1 MTATAANWTERVPT
15 VLCLGLSALD
25 YIWNVGALPTAD
37 ASKVRASEFAAK
49 GGGMAATAAVAVAKL
64 GGKSVF
70 WGRAGDDTEG
80 RLIRDELAVAGVD
93 VEHYRL
99 FAGARSSVSG
109 IFVDAGGERHIAN
122 FRGEGLP
129 LSPDWLPLDG
139 IASMDAVLA
148 DPRWPEG
155 VVAAFSAARRAGVP
169 TILDGDVADR
179 TTFQMLLPL
188 TDHAIFSAV
197 GLAAFSGAD
206 ERDAFAEI
214 RSFGCA
220 VAMVTRGEK
229 GAFRLSGE
237 EVVHHPAY
245 AVDVVD
251 TTGAGDVF
259 HGAYA
264 FAIGAGAP
272 VEEAVGFASAV
283 AALKCTRPDG
293 RSGIPTLNETLKFWR
308 TRQ

>member
-1 MTATAANWTERVPT
+1 MTVTAANWTERVPT

-70 WGRAGDDTEG
+70 WGRAGDDAEG
-80 RLIRDELAVAGVD
+80 HLIRDELAIAGVD
-93 VEHYRL
+93 VENCRL
-99 FAGARSSVSG
+99 FAGARSSLSG
-109 IFVDAGGERHIAN
+109 IFVDAAGERHIAN
-122 FRGEGLP
+122 FRGGGLP
-129 LSPDWLPLDG
+129 VSPDWLPLDR

-155 VVAAFSAARRAGVP
+155 AVTAFLAARRAGVP

-179 TTFQMLLPL
+179 ATFEMLLPL

-197 GLAAFSGAD
+197 GLASFSRAD
-206 ERDAFAEI
+206 EREALAEV

-229 GAFRLSGE
+229 GSFRLEGGKI
-237 EVVHHPAY
+237 VHHPTY
-245 AVDVVD
+245 EVGVVD

-264 FAIGAGAP
+264 FAIGAGAL
-272 VEEAVGFASAV
+272 VDEAIGFASAV

-293 RSGIPTLNETLKFWR
+293 RSGIPNLDETLKFWR